1 MDCAHG
7 AQDTSLRGP
16 TGRSSVG
23 PGCTWERV
31 LPGSRPGRC
40 HSPPRCRPRTTGLRE
55 VWTRRVS
62 RPHRDLHF
70 TCPQPRRMCSPLKE
84 KVMQTERRLKAVVP
98 SAGALHGHV
107 CIVSLMPS
115 PPVKPL
121 LIRDLGE
128 RFSSVWAR
136 GQALSLYERRVL
148 CVQPALVVPAAP
160 HPSLPPS
167 PRCPF
172 AFPTP
177 LHCRARPG

>member
-1 MDCAHG
+1 MHADPRTLPSTAPG
-7 AQDTSLRGP
+7 AGP
-16 TGRSSVG
+16 AWDLV
-23 PGCTWERV
+23 V
-31 LPGSRPGRC
+31 PGSGSSGEQARQASLPSTVPPEDHGTQRGVDTPGVP
-40 HSPPRCRPRTTGLRE
+40 SPQGPSL
-55 VWTRRVS
+55 
-62 RPHRDLHF
+62 
-70 TCPQPRRMCSPLKE
+70 TCLQPRRMCSPLKE
-84 KVMQTERRLKAVVP
+84 KVMMQTERRLEAVAP

-107 CIVSLMPS
+107 CVVLPMPS
-115 PPVKPL
+115 PPVEPL

-128 RFSSVWAR
+128 RFSSAWAR
-136 GQALSLYERRVL
+136 GRALSLYERRVL